1 MYQISVRTY
10 VCISGHGSVVIERW
24 IEVLDIRVR
33 PCMSK
38 KADYRS
44 RHNWYPSILWLC
56 CSEGR

>member
-24 IEVLDIRVR
+24 IDVLDVRIR

-38 KADYRS
+38 KS
-44 RHNWYPSILWLC
+44 RLPVSAQLG
-56 CSEGR
+56 SEHFVVVLFRG